1 MRAWRAN
8 RYAYGNISV
17 FLIWCILWWNIP
29 GRKDPSLVKS
39 PRPKCILW
47 WNIPGRRDL
56 WWNNLRSKCIFW
68 WNIPGRRDLSLVK
81 QYEIECI
88 RWWNIQRPFFG
99 ETIRGRNASFGER
112 IRGEETFTLVK
123 QSEVEMHP
131 LVKKS
136 GEKRHLS
143 IMHLCGCVM
152 QSDVLYSIRVWSISV
167 VPIVYCIWHGALPG
181 LPVQFRHVEYS
192 TLPCG
197 FGLWVPRTQPTT
209 KSGANFSRNLIKW
222 AYA

>member
-1 MRAWRAN
+1 MPT
-8 RYAYGNISV
+8 GT
-17 FLIWCILWWNIP
+17 FLF
-29 GRKDPSLVKS
+29 
-39 PRPKCILW
+39 
-47 WNIPGRRDL
+47 
-56 WWNNLRSKCIFW
+56 FW
-68 WNIPGRRDLSLVK
+68 FD
-81 QYEIECI
+81 
-88 RWWNIQRPFFG
+88 
-99 ETIRGRNASFGER
+99 ASFGETF
-112 IRGEETFTLVK
+112 RGEETFLWLNSMKSNASVGETFRDRSLVK

-136 GEKRHLS
+136 GEKRLLS